1 MGFLGQHETFA
12 KHYNDCF
19 EKVYNYIYFRVGNS
33 RELAEEFT
41 QDIFIK
47 ALEHFDTFDHNSS
60 FSSWIFRIAHNYLV
74 DHYRKKKIIQHDLED
89 VSNSISASKDAKETF
104 VKDID
109 TNIDL
114 HRVKLGLKELSK
126 VQQELIILRYINEYD
141 IEEIAEIT
149 GKEANYVRV
158 NIHRA
163 LQKLQDNIRNKY

>member
-1 MGFLGQHETFA
+1 MGIFSQHETFSQ
-12 KHYNDCF
+12 HYNDYF
-19 EKVYNYIYFRVGNS
+19 EKIYNYIYFRVGNS
-33 RELAEEFT
+33 RQLAEEYT

-74 DHYRKKKIIQHDLED
+74 DHYRKKKIAQHDIED
-89 VSNSISASKDAKETF
+89 VANSIVASKDAKDTF

-114 HRVKLGLKELSK
+114 NLVKSALKELSQI
-126 VQQELIILRYINEYD
+126 QQELIILRYINEYE
-141 IEEIAEIT
+141 IEEIADIT

-163 LQKLQDNIRNKY
+163 LQKLQDNIRNNK